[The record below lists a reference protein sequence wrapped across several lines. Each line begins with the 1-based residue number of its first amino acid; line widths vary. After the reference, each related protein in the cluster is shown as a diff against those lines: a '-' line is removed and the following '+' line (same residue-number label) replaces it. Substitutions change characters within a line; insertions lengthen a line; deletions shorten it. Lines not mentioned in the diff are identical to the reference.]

1 MSSLL
6 TMMQHNPATLVQAT
20 QSMFSAGAHGA
31 ATQAWVEINR
41 PLTALG
47 LNAPLA
53 GAAAG
58 NQLPG
63 GTASGA
69 VLTLPTVS
77 LPIGMDIKSVT
88 CTAGDIDNGWQVLN
102 FTFGTL
108 NLVNPQG
115 TFGGVN
121 LSMFDPR
128 LEHVDRLAPWIL
140 SKTKVDVQV
149 TAQLQNGAF
158 QNSYSGVAGA
168 GIAAVFHGFSLNAF
182 QEEQVCAIQTRIEP
196 TDRNI
201 GNAELINHFRQIVG
215 AALNLQIPARLQA
228 PSQVGSVAMR
238 SPALQP
244 QLGSTMSVT
253 PGIQY
258 MPGIDAPRAIAR

>member
-1 MSSLL
+1 M
-6 TMMQHNPATLVQAT
+6 TMLSMMHQNPATALQAMH
-20 QSMFSAGAHGA
+20 SMFSAGAHGA
-31 ATQAWVEINR
+31 ANQAWIEINR
-41 PLTALG
+41 PLTALA

-53 GAAAG
+53 GATTG

-63 GTASGA
+63 GTATGGIL
-69 VLTLPTVS
+69 VLPTVS

-88 CTAGDIDNGWQVLN
+88 CTAQDVDNGWQVLN

-128 LEHVDRLAPWIL
+128 LQHVDRLAPWIL

-158 QNSYSGVAGA
+158 FNSYSGVAGA
-168 GIAAVFHGFSLNAF
+168 GLAAVFHGFSLNAF

-215 AALNLQIPARLQA
+215 AALNLQIPAHQQA
-228 PSQVGSVAMR
+228 PAQIGRV
-238 SPALQP
+238 
-244 QLGSTMSVT
+244 
-253 PGIQY
+253 
-258 MPGIDAPRAIAR
+258 AIARPPIGPNFGVIGGVQAPHIPPVQAMQPVLRTPY